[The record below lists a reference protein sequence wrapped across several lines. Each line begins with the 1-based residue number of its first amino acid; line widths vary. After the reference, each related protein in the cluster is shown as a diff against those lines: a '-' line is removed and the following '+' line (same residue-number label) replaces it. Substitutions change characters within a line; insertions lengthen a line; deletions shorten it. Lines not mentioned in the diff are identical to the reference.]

1 VVVEREVNR
10 TNQTTPGSGGRS
22 LFKKDLTGPTLLEM
36 SGYPGGFYRSM
47 QHHLMDLLFKDGVY
61 ERRKTIETFSH
72 PEIRDLEPLEVRA
85 VVA

>member
-1 VVVEREVNR
+1 MFIGVADMRESRRVKAR
-10 TNQTTPGSGGRS
+10 VQVPDKS
-22 LFKKDLTGPTLLEM
+22 
-36 SGYPGGFYRSM
+36 GGFYRSM
-47 QHHLMDLLFKDGVY
+47 QHHLMYLLFEDGVY